1 MSDTALSTQVQPQ
14 GSTLIRTAD
23 EINTKLR
30 EWRERFN
37 VLSPYSQMGGQFGPG
52 IVLTVSSVS
61 LDPRVNDYGNGT
73 DTYFS
78 KAFMRAPD
86 GIHAPSAQRAPN
98 KVGLLR
104 IAQCAGVR
112 WRPNDCRRTDDGSQA
127 CYWAWS
133 VAGEY
138 LTPDGLWL
146 PITGS
151 SEVDLRDGSPQVA
164 SMKPDQLKAARQY
177 GNALAES
184 KAKNRAIRSLG
195 LQSTYTVE
203 DLQRKPFL
211 VLRATFQPDKDDEVG
226 RRVFAQVAMGAMGT
240 LYPSASVH
248 AALPAAP
255 EAPAGAREP
264 DVVDVQPIRETAKP
278 VVASPPA
285 PPPLFVERVETRPFR
300 RVVNGRIEE
309 TVRHYVVDS
318 NGEEHATASADMAE
332 AAKRLQ
338 ASRTPVDMAT
348 STNAAGTSILE
359 EIAPATLPTSSDN
372 Y

>member
-1 MSDTALSTQVQPQ
+1 MATTTQVQPQ

-37 VLSPYSQMGGQFGPG
+37 VLSPYTQMGGQFGPG

-61 LDPRVNDYGNGT
+61 LDPRVNDYGNGN
-73 DTYFS
+73 DVYFS
-78 KAFMRAPD
+78 KAFMKAPD
-86 GIHAPSAQRAPN
+86 GIHAPTAQRSPN

-112 WRPNDCRRTDDGSQA
+112 WRPNDCRRTDDGTQS

-138 LTPDGLWL
+138 LTPDGIWL

-164 SMKPDQLKAARQY
+164 AMKPDQLKAARQY

-211 VLRATFQPDKDDEVG
+211 VLRATFQPDKDDEIG
-226 RRVFAQVAMGAMGT
+226 RRVFAQVAMGATQM
-240 LYPSASVH
+240 LYPSASAH
-248 AALPAAP
+248 AALPALMDPGA
-255 EAPAGAREP
+255 EAADRAP
-264 DVVDVQPIRETAKP
+264 DVVDVQPIHETAKP
-278 VVASPPA
+278 TVVAKPA
-285 PPPLFVERVETRPFR
+285 PPQLFVERVETRPFR
-300 RVVNGRIEE
+300 RVVKGKLDEG
-309 TVRHYVVDS
+309 VRHYVVDS
-318 NGEEHATASADMAE
+318 NGEEHATASVEMAE

-338 ASRTPVDMAT
+338 ASRTPIDLAT
-348 STNAAGTSILE
+348 SINAAGTSMLE
-359 EIAPATLPTSSDN
+359 EIAPATLPTGSDN